1 MCCFGCLVVVLVTL
15 FGSRDR
21 GVWGDSARRSKTTPT
36 MSNAAAAKIS
46 AATMAATRDRRLV
59 GATAALTVRVES

>member
-21 GVWGDSARRSKTTPT
+21 GVWGA
-36 MSNAAAAKIS
+36 
-46 AATMAATRDRRLV
+46 
-59 GATAALTVRVES
+59 GFGAAL